1 MDIPFNNLQC
11 SQCRNWGGNFF
22 SKCNGTDTRKYCSKG
37 SNNNQYD
44 IYTIH
49 ILMSIL
55 EFGYSDSSVYCF
67 YAFNNLPNYVPL
79 NYTITTTYQSGAQSS
94 SYTYGAPIYLSR

>member
-1 MDIPFNNLQC
+1 MNVPFNKLQC
-11 SQCRNWGGNFF
+11 AQCRNWGGNFNA
-22 SKCNGTDTRKYCSKG
+22 KCNATDTRKYRSISSYNPIG
-37 SNNNQYD
+37 V

-49 ILMSIL
+49 ILIFKL

-79 NYTITTTYQSGAQSS
+79 NYTITTIYGSGAQSS
-94 SYTYGAPIYLSR
+94 PYSYGAPIYLSR